1 MHRGSFAV
9 LRNQSS
15 HGRSS
20 PKARNRLGRKYLR
33 HPEPQDSCDDPK
45 SSRPSASRTQHQ
57 RGVLEK
63 LPCWK
68 NAPKVSEGLVTF
80 EETNGALSP
89 GILTSGR

>member
-1 MHRGSFAV
+1 MFATN
-9 LRNQSS
+9 LIFRY
-15 HGRSS
+15 
-20 PKARNRLGRKYLR
+20 NRTETLFK
-33 HPEPQDSCDDPK
+33 PEPQDSCDDPK